1 MSRERFGMRF
11 WWTVGRRFWDGLFD
25 TLDCDF
31 YDISHD
37 CFSVLALCYKLYVGE
52 SEIVMR
58 IHD

>member
-37 CFSVLALCYKLYVGE
+37 CFSVLALCY
-52 SEIVMR
+52 
-58 IHD
+58 